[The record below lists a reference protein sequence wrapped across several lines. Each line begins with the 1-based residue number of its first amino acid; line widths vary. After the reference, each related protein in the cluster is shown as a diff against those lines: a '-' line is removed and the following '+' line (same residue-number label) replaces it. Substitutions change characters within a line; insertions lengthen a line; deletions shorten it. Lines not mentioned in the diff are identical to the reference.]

1 MSIANDVTKLLSGSI
16 AERLEVIETRTRQR
30 LASILG
36 VSQDN
41 MPESLEY
48 IVFEVTQ
55 KRFNRIGQ
63 EGMSSFAQE
72 GLSMSFA
79 DSDFDEYA
87 NEIDDWRKAQEDEA
101 DRRRGRFRLY

>member
-1 MSIANDVTKLLSGSI
+1 MSISNDITKLLSGSI
-16 AERLEVIETRTRQR
+16 AERSEVIETRTIQR

-36 VSQDN
+36 VSQDDI
-41 MPESLEY
+41 PESLEY
-48 IVFEVTQ
+48 IVVDVTI
-55 KRFNRIGQ
+55 KRINRIGQ

-87 NEIDDWRKAQEDEA
+87 NEIENWRKTQEDEA
-101 DRRRGRFRLY
+101 DRRRGRLRMY

>member
-1 MSIANDVTKLLSGSI
+1 MSISNDITKLLSGSI
-16 AERLEVIETRTRQR
+16 TERLEVIETRTRQR

-87 NEIDDWRKAQEDEA
+87 NEIDNWRKAQEDEA
-101 DRRRGRFRLY
+101 DKRRGRFRLY

>member
-1 MSIANDVTKLLSGSI
+1 MSISNDITKLLSGSI
-16 AERLEVIETRTRQR
+16 ADRLEVIETRTRQR

-36 VSQDN
+36 VSQDD

-63 EGMSSFAQE
+63 EGMSSFSQE

-87 NEIDDWRKAQEDEA
+87 NEIDDWRKTQEDA
-101 DRRRGRFRLY
+101 VDKRRGRFRLY

>member
-16 AERLEVIETRTRQR
+16 ADRLEIIETRTRQR

-36 VSQDN
+36 VSQEYI
-41 MPESLEY
+41 PESLEY